1 MDYPPVRSRSVVA
14 LIALSV
20 AAFAYVTSETLPIG
34 LLGLISR
41 GTHSSLSAVGL
52 LVTWY
57 GLIVVVATLPLTQL
71 TRRVPRR
78 HLLSAL
84 LGIFVLASLGSALAS
99 DYGLLLATRIATAL
113 SQAVFWAVVVS
124 SAAGMFPPR
133 VRGRAVGLVF
143 AGSSLAALLGVP
155 AGTWLGQHFGWRISF
170 AALSGLG
177 LITMVAVAALLP
189 TTKPGESETAAGT
202 APDARRYWLTIAVT
216 SLAAT
221 GSFVSFTY
229 VTPFLTQVAG
239 FSLGAL
245 SVILLIRGIAG
256 TAGVAVGARMA
267 DWNPWAAIGAPVAT
281 QTLALFLLYLA
292 GGQPVAAVILVSLA
306 GLSFSAMTTALAG
319 RVLRVAPGSVDLA
332 AAGTSMA
339 VNVGITAGSFIGSV
353 LLPGFGVRSTA
364 LAGALLSAAAL
375 IAVFGELRLR
385 PRPGMGNDRQ
395 EQIARR
401 RSSRSPIEPR
411 PVTPVGVAKIHRARE
426 IGVTKINIAAR
437 KEH

>member
-78 HLLSAL
+78 RLLSAL

-143 AGSSLAALLGVP
+143 AGSSLAALRGAHP
-155 AGTWLGQHFGWRISF
+155 APR
-170 AALSGLG
+170 
-177 LITMVAVAALLP
+177 
-189 TTKPGESETAAGT
+189 
-202 APDARRYWLTIAVT
+202 
-216 SLAAT
+216 
-221 GSFVSFTY
+221 
-229 VTPFLTQVAG
+229 
-239 FSLGAL
+239 
-245 SVILLIRGIAG
+245 
-256 TAGVAVGARMA
+256 
-267 DWNPWAAIGAPVAT
+267 
-281 QTLALFLLYLA
+281 
-292 GGQPVAAVILVSLA
+292 
-306 GLSFSAMTTALAG
+306 
-319 RVLRVAPGSVDLA
+319 
-332 AAGTSMA
+332 
-339 VNVGITAGSFIGSV
+339 
-353 LLPGFGVRSTA
+353 
-364 LAGALLSAAAL
+364 AAAL
-375 IAVFGELRLR
+375 ALVPVGRGGAALAPHHAGRECHRGVFGGRQLRR
-385 PRPGMGNDRQ
+385 
-395 EQIARR
+395 
-401 RSSRSPIEPR
+401 
-411 PVTPVGVAKIHRARE
+411 HR
-426 IGVTKINIAAR
+426 
-437 KEH
+437 